1 LVETLQETPLVD
13 IEPFIDIRR
22 RLTSELGTAIDDV
35 ELQAA
40 LDGDLARAEPKLL
53 RFRMLH
59 VAARLT
65 HSARRRRLRI
75 PTGLPWAAKIVDAFQ
90 RIMIIAAPI

>member
-1 LVETLQETPLVD
+1 LSLLQAG
-13 IEPFIDIRR
+13 
-22 RLTSELGTAIDDV
+22 LTSGGLGRFPSREWAINSAWVQLAAIATDLIAW
-35 ELQAA
+35 LQLLA

-65 HSARRRRLRI
+65 HSAPTAPAPHPHRLAVGGQDR
-75 PTGLPWAAKIVDAFQ
+75 
-90 RIMIIAAPI
+90 